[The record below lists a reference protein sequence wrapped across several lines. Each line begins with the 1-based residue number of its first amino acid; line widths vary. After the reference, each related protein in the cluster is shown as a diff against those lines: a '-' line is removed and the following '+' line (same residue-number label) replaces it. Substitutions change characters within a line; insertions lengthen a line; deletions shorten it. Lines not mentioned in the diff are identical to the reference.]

1 MFHELF
7 LYDKQLVIVLYK
19 RKNEINT
26 LLLIINYFLYEKYMR
41 SSRTLLHRLEH
52 DSNYKGDMRYIR
64 AILKLENQLRIN
76 ILMTEDVI

>member
-26 LLLIINYFLYEKYMR
+26 LLLIISYFLY
-41 SSRTLLHRLEH
+41 
-52 DSNYKGDMRYIR
+52 
-64 AILKLENQLRIN
+64 
-76 ILMTEDVI
+76 